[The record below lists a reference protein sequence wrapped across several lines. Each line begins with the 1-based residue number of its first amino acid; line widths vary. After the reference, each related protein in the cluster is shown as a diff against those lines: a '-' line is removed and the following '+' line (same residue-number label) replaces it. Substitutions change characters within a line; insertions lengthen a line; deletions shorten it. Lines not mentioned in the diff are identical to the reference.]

1 MAEERIEHGQ
11 NPETEVEQSDLGA
24 KGILSFLLGLAIFG
38 VIIHYVLIGMYDV
51 MDRYEQTH
59 QPPMS
64 PLETHVETR
73 PRQVPPDTRMK
84 FPEPR
89 LEVNERSELQGVVL
103 SQEQEL
109 NSYGWVDEKS
119 GVVHIPIERAMQLIA
134 QKGLPTRGHI
144 SAAPVSG
151 ERQKAKPGGLGRS
164 KGGN

>member
-1 MAEERIEHGQ
+1 MAEERIEHRQ

-64 PLETHVETR
+64 PLVTQVEKQKTENLAELR
-73 PRQVPPDTRMK
+73 AK

-109 NSYGWVDEKS
+109 NSYGWVDEKA

-134 QKGLPTRGHI
+134 QKGLPTRGQS

-164 KGGN
+164 RGGN